1 MLLLRKYRLDKNLT
15 QEQLANM
22 LGVAKTTISMWESGD
37 RKPDI
42 FMLKKIADLF
52 GISTDDLLGHR
63 N

>member
-1 MLLLRKYRLDKNLT
+1 MFLLRKYRLNNNMT
-15 QEQLANM
+15 QEQLANE

-52 GISTDDLLGHR
+52 GITTDELLGID
-63 N
+63 

>member
-15 QEQLANM
+15 QGQLADM

-52 GISTDDLLGHR
+52 SISTDDLLGR
-63 N
+63 QN

>member
-1 MLLLRKYRLDKNLT
+1 MLLIRKYRLDNNLT
-15 QEQLANM
+15 QEQLAAK

-42 FMLKKIADLF
+42 FMLKKIANLF
-52 GISTDDLLGHR
+52 GITTDELLGI

>member
-15 QEQLANM
+15 QGQLADM

-52 GISTDDLLGHR
+52 SISTDDLLGHQ